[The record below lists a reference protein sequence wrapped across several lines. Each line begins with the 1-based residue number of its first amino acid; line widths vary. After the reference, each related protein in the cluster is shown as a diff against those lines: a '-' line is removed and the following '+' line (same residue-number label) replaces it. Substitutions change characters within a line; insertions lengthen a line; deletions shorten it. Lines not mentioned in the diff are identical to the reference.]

1 MVYNAIIRSKAL
13 YGVESANL
21 TLPDRRALD
30 TFHLKGPRTILRM
43 DTTFGQIQ
51 KGDEIEVFGYK
62 TIVERTESFIGF
74 ERKVWF
80 RDKQKNLRWQHES
93 KIRKTN

>member
-1 MVYNAIIRSKAL
+1 MK
-13 YGVESANL
+13 
-21 TLPDRRALD
+21 
-30 TFHLKGPRTILRM
+30 FK
-43 DTTFGQIQ
+43 

-80 RDKQKNLRWQHES
+80 RDEQKNLRWQHES
-93 KIRKTN
+93 KIRKVN